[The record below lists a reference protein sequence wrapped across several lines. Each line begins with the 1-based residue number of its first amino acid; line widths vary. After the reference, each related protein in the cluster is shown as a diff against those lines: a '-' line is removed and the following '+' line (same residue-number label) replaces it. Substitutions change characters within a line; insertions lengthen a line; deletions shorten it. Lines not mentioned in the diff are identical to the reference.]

1 MRTVSSCSD
10 RGLGSSMCL
19 PEEGGRW
26 VGGGGHVIHVC
37 NGQVTVTKNSRGML
51 HIDLSTPLVVLHC
64 SVLHSGEVLN
74 SSPEGQNQYP
84 T

>member
-1 MRTVSSCSD
+1 M
-10 RGLGSSMCL
+10 
-19 PEEGGRW
+19 
-26 VGGGGHVIHVC
+26 IHVC

-51 HIDLSTPLVVLHC
+51 HIDLSTPLVVLRC